1 VTLSASWALQ
11 QAMHAAL
18 IANAPLAAFVSDRI
32 YDRPPPDVT
41 FPFVTLGDME
51 VIAADTGEGGGTD
64 AGAAHRLTL
73 SVWSRENG
81 RREAKE
87 IMSAIYEVLHNAALL
102 LPGHTLVSLQFE
114 RGSIGFAGEA
124 EAVRG
129 QLRFRA
135 YTETSP

>member
-1 VTLSASWALQ
+1 MTLSASWALQ

-32 YDRPPPDVT
+32 YDRPPPDVA

-51 VIAADTGEGGGTD
+51 VSAADSGEGVGAD

-87 IMSAIYEVLHNAALL
+87 IMSAIYEVLHNAALS

-135 YTETSP
+135 YTEAAL

>member
-1 VTLSASWALQ
+1 MTLSASWALQ

-18 IANAPLAAFVSDRI
+18 IADAPLGGFVSNRI
-32 YDRPPPDVT
+32 YDRPPPDVI

-51 VIAADTGEGGGTD
+51 VIAADTGEGLGVD
-64 AGAAHRLTL
+64 AGATHRLTL
-73 SVWSRENG
+73 FVWSRKNG
-81 RREAKE
+81 RRETKE
-87 IMSAIYEVLHNAALL
+87 IMSAVYEVLHNAALS

-135 YTETSP
+135 YTETNP